1 MLALKN
7 DVFFG
12 KWLKNLFGGGSI
24 SVSLIKGQDMGCCD
38 DTFKKNSDPFFV
50 TYCQIFSA
58 FDA

>member
-12 KWLKNLFGGGSI
+12 KGLKNLFAGGSI
-24 SVSLIKGQDMGCCD
+24 SVSLIKGKDMD
-38 DTFKKNSDPFFV
+38 YSNDTFLKNLDPFFV
-50 TYCQIFSA
+50 TYCQIFPS